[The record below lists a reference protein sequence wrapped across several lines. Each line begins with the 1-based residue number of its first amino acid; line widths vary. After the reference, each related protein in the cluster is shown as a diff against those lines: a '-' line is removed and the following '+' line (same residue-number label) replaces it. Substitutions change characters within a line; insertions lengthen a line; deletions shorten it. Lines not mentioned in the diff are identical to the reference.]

1 MFAEKDTPHPILPK
15 SEHSPRETVILSR
28 ARVNVC
34 NRADDETLERLL
46 GRAGSAIGRL
56 AAKDVVRRIA
66 TANPDSLWVFSRQGS
81 ELAEGFQALLM
92 LNEEG
97 RRALIEGRLHFL
109 DPPADMLVAQWERPA
124 LIYVW
129 ASYTPGLLA
138 AGLESVF
145 EHLKSP
151 RYAAVDI
158 VARAYTAAGAR
169 SMERFGFQ
177 PNPSM
182 PAGFLIMP
190 RSPTTAAAFR
200 PRYDTYD
207 SALVPSGITVVREAS
222 DFQKVA
228 AIRAAVFIGEQA
240 CPYGEEFDGNDF
252 AATHLLAYVAG
263 EPAGCMRVR
272 FFGDYAKLERLA
284 VLRRF
289 RTSRV
294 ARDLVRAS
302 VELCRTKG
310 FRRLYGHARED
321 LVRFWKSFGFS
332 VMPDRSPFPFSD
344 YMFLEMH
351 HELVPANDGL
361 KLEDGPY
368 RAIRPEGRWHEPG
381 VLEAS
386 ATRAVRN
393 GRSSR

>member
-1 MFAEKDTPHPILPK
+1 MSANGNSLHPYPAR
-15 SEHSPRETVILSR
+15 SEHSPRETLALSR

-34 NRADDETLERLL
+34 NHADDPTLERLL
-46 GRAGSAIGRL
+46 ARASEAIGRL
-56 AAKDVVRRIA
+56 AAKDVVRRVSD
-66 TANPDSLWVFSRQGS
+66 ANPDSLWVFSRNGQNTP
-81 ELAEGFQALLM
+81 EGFQALLM
-92 LNEEG
+92 LNESG
-97 RRALIEGRLHFL
+97 RRALIEGRLDFL

-138 AGLESVF
+138 TGLESVF
-145 EHLKSP
+145 EHLRSP

-169 SMERFGFQ
+169 SMKRFGFQ
-177 PNPSM
+177 PSHTM
-182 PAGFLIMP
+182 PDGFLIMP
-190 RSPTTAAAFR
+190 RSPSAAAAFR

-207 SALVPSGITVVREAS
+207 VAAVRSGITVVREPS

-228 AIRAAVFIGEQA
+228 AIRSAVFIGEQA
-240 CPYGEEFDGNDF
+240 CPYEEEFDGNDY
-252 AATHLLAYVAG
+252 AATHLLAYVDG

-272 FFGDYAKLERLA
+272 FFGEFAKLERLA

-302 VELCRTKG
+302 VELCRAKG
-310 FRRLYGHARED
+310 YRRLYGHARVD

-332 VMPDRSPFPFSD
+332 VMEDRAPFPFSD
-344 YMFLEMH
+344 YMFLEMQ
-351 HELVPANDGL
+351 HELLPANDGVT
-361 KLEDGPY
+361 LEDGPY
-368 RAIRPEGRWHEPG
+368 RPIRPEGRWHEPG

-386 ATRAVRN
+386 AKRTVRD
-393 GRSSR
+393 GRQLR

>member
-1 MFAEKDTPHPILPK
+1 MA
-15 SEHSPRETVILSR
+15 R

-34 NRADDETLERLL
+34 NHADDDTLDRLL
-46 GRAGSAIGRL
+46 VRASEAIGRL
-56 AAKDVVRRIA
+56 ASKEVVRRVA
-66 TANPDSLWVFSRQGS
+66 AANPDSLWVFSRDGS
-81 ELAEGFQALLM
+81 NRAEGFQALLM
-92 LNEEG
+92 LNDKG
-97 RRALIEGRLHFL
+97 RRALVDGELDFL
-109 DPPADMLVAQWERPA
+109 DPPTDMLVAQWESPA

-145 EHLKSP
+145 EHLRSP

-158 VARAYTAAGAR
+158 IARAYTAAGAR

-177 PNPSM
+177 PNEAM

-190 RSPTTAAAFR
+190 RSPLAAAAFR

-207 SALVPSGITVVREAS
+207 GVRTPSGITVVREAS

-228 AIRAAVFIGEQA
+228 AIRSAVFIGEQS
-240 CPYGEEFDGNDF
+240 CPYDEEFDGNDF
-252 AATHLLAYVAG
+252 AATHLLAYVEG
-263 EPAGCMRVR
+263 EPAGCMRIR

-294 ARDLVRAS
+294 SRDLVRAS
-302 VELCRTKG
+302 VELCRAKG

-332 VMPDRSPFPFSD
+332 VMPDRLPFPFSD

-351 HELVPANDGL
+351 HELMPANDGVR
-361 KLEDGPY
+361 LEDGPY
-368 RAIRPEGRWHEPG
+368 RTIRPEGRWHEPG

-386 ATRAVRN
+386 ARRTVRD
-393 GRSSR
+393 GRHLR

>member
-1 MFAEKDTPHPILPK
+1 LSVEKYSPHPIPPQV
-15 SEHSPRETVILSR
+15 EHSPRESVVLSR
-28 ARVNVC
+28 ARVNVR
-34 NRADDETLERLL
+34 NQADDETLERLL
-46 GRAGSAIGRL
+46 GRAEAAIGRL
-56 AAKDVVRRIA
+56 ASKEAVRRIA
-66 TANPDSLWVFSRQGS
+66 AANPDSLWVFSRQGS
-81 ELAEGFQALLM
+81 EVAEGFQALLM
-92 LNEEG
+92 LNEDG
-97 RRALIEGRLHFL
+97 RRALVEGRLNFL
-109 DPPADMLVAQWERPA
+109 APPADMLVSQWERPA

-145 EHLKSP
+145 EHLRSP

-158 VARAYTAAGAR
+158 AARAYTAAGAR
-169 SMERFGFQ
+169 SMERFGFL
-177 PNPSM
+177 PNPAM

-190 RSPTTAAAFR
+190 RSPSVAAAFR

-207 SALVPSGITVVREAS
+207 GALMPSGITVVREAS

-228 AIRAAVFIGEQA
+228 AIRAAVFIGEQS
-240 CPYGEEFDGNDF
+240 CPYEEEFDGNDF

-332 VMPDRSPFPFSD
+332 VVPDRAPFPFSD

-351 HELVPANDGL
+351 HELVPANDGVT
-361 KLEDGPY
+361 LEDGPY
-368 RAIRPEGRWHEPG
+368 RTIRPEGRWHEPG

-386 ATRAVRN
+386 AKRTVRN
-393 GRSSR
+393 GRSAR